1 MLLGQASV
9 MVFKVLNKL
18 ILILQ
23 LLLDHLKLFFGQ
35 LERGV
40 ALGSHF
46 QFDVILLQ
54 LLDLLVQVCELRLVL
69 LNFFFIFRDPLLVF
83 GGQFGFVFF
92 KLLDLALPLVVPFG
106 FKELNLSLELL
117 NEVFLLLELN
127 ILLEALDRV
136 ETALVAIDRCH
147 QIFFKLIARQIS

>member
-1 MLLGQASV
+1 MLLRQASV

-23 LLLDHLKLFFGQ
+23 LLLDHLKLFFGK

-40 ALGSHF
+40 TLGSHF

-54 LLDLLVQVCELRLVL
+54 LLDLLVQVRELRLVL
-69 LNFFFIFRDPLLVF
+69 LNFFFILRDPLLVF

-106 FKELNLSLELL
+106 LKELNLRLQLL
-117 NEVFLLLELN
+117 NEVFFLLELN
-127 ILLEALDRV
+127 ILLETLDGVEAALI
-136 ETALVAIDRCH
+136 AIDSSH
-147 QIFFKLIARQIS
+147 QIFFKLIARQIG

>member
-1 MLLGQASV
+1 

-40 ALGSHF
+40 ALRSHF

-54 LLDLLVQVCELRLVL
+54 LLDLLVQVRELRLVL
-69 LNFFFIFRDPLLVF
+69 LNFFFILRDPLLVF

-106 FKELNLSLELL
+106 LKELNLRLQLL
-117 NEVFLLLELN
+117 NEVFFLLELN
-127 ILLEALDRV
+127 ILLETLDGVEAALI
-136 ETALVAIDRCH
+136 TIDSSH
-147 QIFFKLIARQIS
+147 QIFFKLIARQIG

>member
-1 MLLGQASV
+1 

-23 LLLDHLKLFFGQ
+23 LLLDHLKLFFGK

-40 ALGSHF
+40 ALRSHF

-54 LLDLLVQVCELRLVL
+54 LLDLLVQVRELRLVL
-69 LNFFFIFRDPLLVF
+69 LNFFFILRDPLLVF

-106 FKELNLSLELL
+106 LKELNLRLQLL
-117 NEVFLLLELN
+117 NEVFFLLELN
-127 ILLEALDRV
+127 ILLETLDGVEAALI
-136 ETALVAIDRCH
+136 TIDSSH
-147 QIFFKLIARQIS
+147 QIFFKLIARQIG

>member
-1 MLLGQASV
+1 MLLSQASV

-54 LLDLLVQVCELRLVL
+54 LLDLLVQVRELRLVL
-69 LNFFFIFRDPLLVF
+69 LNFFFILRDPFLVF

-106 FKELNLSLELL
+106 LKELNLRLQLL
-117 NEVFLLLELN
+117 NEVFFLLELN
-127 ILLEALDRV
+127 ILLETLDGVEAALI
-136 ETALVAIDRCH
+136 TIDSSH
-147 QIFFKLIARQIS
+147 QIFFKLIARQIG